1 MRLTDCV
8 CEDCYDGVHATFSSE
23 RRTEKE
29 KVVSS
34 LAFPVACNACK
45 NFGEWM
51 ENASRGLKRIKTG
64 FEFLVG
70 E

>member
-1 MRLTDCV
+1 MSAKMESMRLSV
-8 CEDCYDGVHATFSSE
+8 VSE
-23 RRTEKE
+23 EQRKE

>member
-1 MRLTDCV
+1 MSAIMESMRLSV
-8 CEDCYDGVHATFSSE
+8 VSE
-23 RRTEKE
+23 EQRKE

-34 LAFPVACNACK
+34 LAFPVACNAFK
-45 NFGEWM
+45 DFGEWM